1 MRLFRFAFL
10 VAALAAIVAPAP
22 ALAITGGAPGGDAHP
37 EVGLLVAVVPGA
49 GLQPVCSGTLVA
61 PTVFLTAGHC
71 TAPLAG
77 AGVTR
82 LYVTFDPQPDLLA
95 APLLAASSWTTDP
108 QFGHDRADLHDLA
121 VVLCAAPAP
130 VAPAALPH
138 AGADEGLAPRHSVG
152 ARLPERVRPAP
163 VGCARQSIRPRR
175 SAVATACVRVVA
187 PSLSQALRRCVRTV
201 STPIDSALPI
211 SSCERPSP
219 SRTSTSCSRAVS
231 FAGSAPR
238 PTARAASTGPMYVAP
253 LSNARRARLG

>member
-22 ALAITGGAPGGDAHP
+22 ALAITGGAPDGDAHP
-37 EVGLLVAVVPGA
+37 EVGLLVAAVPGA

-121 VVLCAAPAP
+121 VVLFAAPAP
-130 VAPAALPH
+130 VAPAALPR
-138 AGADEGLAPRHSVG
+138 AGADEGLAPGTIFTNVG
-152 ARLPERVRPAP
+152 YGYDLRVTGGGPAVFTGGGVRRVSTSP
-163 VGCARQSIRPRR
+163 LAAETKTLIKTANANGGVCYGDSGGPRFLGD
-175 SAVATACVRVVA
+175 TGVVA
-187 PSLSQALRRCVRTV
+187 AVTSGG
-201 STPIDSALPI
+201 DSACAGMSTGYRLDT
-211 SSCERPSP
+211 PS
-219 SRTSTSCSRAVS
+219 
-231 FAGSAPR
+231 
-238 PTARAASTGPMYVAP
+238 ARAF
-253 LSNARRARLG
+253 LSGFVQLP